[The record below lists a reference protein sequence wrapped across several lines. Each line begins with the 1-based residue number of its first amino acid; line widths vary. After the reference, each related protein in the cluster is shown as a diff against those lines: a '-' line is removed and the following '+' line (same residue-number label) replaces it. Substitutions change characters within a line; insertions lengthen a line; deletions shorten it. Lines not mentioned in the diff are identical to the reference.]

1 MGINER
7 TAEAKCEIGVQLL
20 LKPREFTL
28 LSYFDFGSK
37 LLLAVLMDKEK
48 REWERQV
55 SDIYLLKSKTVSVS
69 CQS

>member
-1 MGINER
+1 MKELL
-7 TAEAKCEIGVQLL
+7 KQSVKLDVQLL

-28 LSYFDFGSK
+28 LSYFDFGSL

-48 REWERQV
+48 RGWERQV

>member
-1 MGINER
+1 MKELL
-7 TAEAKCEIGVQLL
+7 KQSVKLDVQLL

-48 REWERQV
+48 RGWERQV